1 MIDSP
6 DVPPGSRPL
15 SRRLMLGGLGFWGVS
30 FGGAFL
36 PGILRSI
43 LYPNHA
49 GAARL
54 ELVPAD
60 ALGPQFLWSLFVVW
74 SISWAF
80 VVGHAASAW
89 AGRQRQEWASRALL
103 LLSLASPLVFAFG
116 ISILLRLATRDAWH
130 ANGALAYLPAVL
142 LQLVIS
148 HSYTVL
154 VGLRLRAGLPRGE
167 GA

>member
-1 MIDSP
+1 
-6 DVPPGSRPL
+6 
-15 SRRLMLGGLGFWGVS
+15 MLGGLGFWGVS

-36 PGILRSI
+36 PWILRAI

-49 GAARL
+49 GAAGV

-60 ALGPQFLWSLFVVW
+60 ALGPPFLWSLFVVW

-80 VVGHAASAW
+80 VVGYAASAW
-89 AGRQRQEWASRALL
+89 AGRQARQEWASRALL
-103 LLSLASPLVFAFG
+103 LLSLASPLAFAFG
-116 ISILLRLATRDAWH
+116 ISVLLRLATRDAWH
-130 ANGALAYLPAVL
+130 ANGALPYLPAVL
-142 LQLVIS
+142 LQLVVS
-148 HSYTVL
+148 HSYTVM